1 MLTRGRGLSGIGNA
15 YADEILFAAGVYPFR
30 KRKSLLEDELRRIH
44 RQSRVVVEEAV
55 GLVRERMGDDIDIK
69 PRDFLKVHNRG
80 EESCPRCGGKI
91 SQLTAN

>member
-1 MLTRGRGLSGIGNA
+1 MSQRRGLSGIGNA

-30 KRKSLLEDELRRIH
+30 KRKSLSEDELRRIH

-80 EESCPRCGGKI
+80 REPCPRCGGKI
-91 SQLTAN
+91 S